1 MIELL
6 FQIFPGHKGLGNKLY
21 GGECLKAELVRQ
33 YRICQA
39 WVCFSIC
46 YAKERLKNPN
56 VQLKE
61 TGWRIH

>member
-6 FQIFPGHKGLGNKLY
+6 FQIFPGCKGLGNKLY

-39 WVCFSIC
+39 WVCLSIC
-46 YAKERLKNPN
+46 FAKER
-56 VQLKE
+56 
-61 TGWRIH
+61 